1 MSKRAEE
8 AAKEIFKDGIELFG
22 RRDKNNNLVIHPETM
37 VGILRNAAQR
47 AYEQAEKDLALTIE
61 DMERLHTFLY
71 AIKNNK
77 SGVFTF
83 TRLSDGQYDEA
94 LRRFNE
100 WRKNND

>member
-1 MSKRAEE
+1 MSKRSEQRGLE
-8 AAKEIFKDGIELFG
+8 ALPPRWRDSKDRTREIDSALPVRKFYI
-22 RRDKNNNLVIHPETM
+22 
-37 VGILRNAAQR
+37 R

-61 DMERLHTFLY
+61 DMERIHTFLY

-77 SGVFTF
+77 SGMFTF
-83 TRLSDGQYDEA
+83 TRLSDGQYEEA